1 MLKVLLL
8 SSTIFLFSGCAS
20 FKNNIKSSFEVA
32 KYLCELFYSEQKD
45 TEIKAQKTGIDKNQL
60 ARTICE
66 NKEELEPFINH
77 ITKLQ
82 KTGVK

>member
-1 MLKVLLL
+1 MLKVLFL
-8 SSTIFLFSGCAS
+8 SVILFSSCAS
-20 FKNNIKSSFEVA
+20 FKNNIKSSYEVA

-45 TEIKAQKTGIDKNQL
+45 IEIKAQKTGIDKNQL

>member
-1 MLKVLLL
+1 MLKVLFL
-8 SSTIFLFSGCAS
+8 SVILFSSCAS
-20 FKNNIKSSFEVA
+20 FKNNIKSPYEVA

-45 TEIKAQKTGIDKNQL
+45 IEIKAQKTGIDKNQL